1 MNSHLAAAHANYPP
15 IGGVVMTRQPGA
27 TNPQVW
33 RRGG

>member
-1 MNSHLAAAHANYPP
+1 MNSHLAASTPTTPP
-15 IGGVVMTRQPGA
+15 LGGVVMTRQPGA